1 MKDIAMHILDIA
13 YNSIRAL
20 SSIITINIVDSI
32 QKNIIEITISDNGK
46 GMDEQTLNN
55 VINPFYT
62 TRTTR
67 NVGLGIPLFKEGVEM
82 TGGNFKITSKLNHGT
97 TTYGC
102 YVKDNIDTPPMGDLT
117 ETFVTLIQAN
127 EEIDYLISY
136 QNDHGKFILDTKQIK
151 EILDGVSIVTPE
163 IILWLKDYIK
173 EGMNL

>member
-20 SSIITINIVDSI
+20 SSLITINIVDSMI
-32 QKNIIEITISDNGK
+32 QNKIEITIQDNGK
-46 GMDEQTLNN
+46 GMSEETLKQ

-67 NVGLGIPLFKEGVEM
+67 RIGLGIPLFKEGVEM
-82 TGGNFKITSKLNHGT
+82 TGGKFKITSQLNEGT

-102 YVKDNIDTPPMGDLT
+102 YVKNHLDTPPMGDLC
-117 ETFVTLIQAN
+117 ETIITLIQAN
-127 EEIDYLISY
+127 ANIDYLITY
-136 QNDHGKFILDTKQIK
+136 QNDKTSFCLDTKEIK
-151 EILDGVSIVTPE
+151 KILDGISINEPE

-173 EGMNL
+173 EGMSL